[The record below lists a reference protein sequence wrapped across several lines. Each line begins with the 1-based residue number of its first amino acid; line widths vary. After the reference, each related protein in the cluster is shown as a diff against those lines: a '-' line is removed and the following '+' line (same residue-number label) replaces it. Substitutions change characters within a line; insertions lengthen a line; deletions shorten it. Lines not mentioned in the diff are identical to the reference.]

1 MPHKILPESATAEEV
16 FHELKASAASGDLLR
31 LDDALQKWDSVDD
44 LPWFIPN
51 MSESLL
57 QCEHPISDKALALQ
71 QVLNVAAKQGHTE
84 IVAFLLDQKGC
95 IVTRMAIKPALVR
108 KQWDVMQLFLDR
120 GWNINSPV
128 EGGNTCSVLN
138 HAGKIAPVKTLKI
151 LKEYGADFTKS
162 NALHEAA
169 LGLKPGRVEV
179 MAYLLDEAGV
189 PINQREFEY
198 DASFFNELRQ
208 LGLGTALHKAVED
221 KCLETVKFLLNRGID
236 RDIEDTK
243 GRKAVDLARTYE
255 FEEALALL
263 Q

>member
-44 LPWFIPN
+44 LSWFIPN

-71 QVLNVAAKQGHTE
+71 RVLNVAAEQGHTE

-108 KQWDVMQLFLDR
+108 KQWDVMQLFLNR

-128 EGGNTCSVLN
+128 EGGNTCSVLKYISN
-138 HAGKIAPVKTLKI
+138 PLKCS
-151 LKEYGADFTKS
+151 YS
-162 NALHEAA
+162 S
-169 LGLKPGRVEV
+169 KP
-179 MAYLLDEAGV
+179 
-189 PINQREFEY
+189 F
-198 DASFFNELRQ
+198 
-208 LGLGTALHKAVED
+208 
-221 KCLETVKFLLNRGID
+221 
-236 RDIEDTK
+236 
-243 GRKAVDLARTYE
+243 
-255 FEEALALL
+255 
-263 Q
+263 